1 MMQGRCD
8 IISKLDF
15 NNNLSITAS
24 FHEEKNLD
32 QSQFLIWDI
41 YLNLVIQRLLSRLCC
56 NELFLKDDLL
66 EFTIWQSLKF
76 GCLLVSN
83 YEKLVSQA
91 LKAGL
96 RKITKFYTSHCY
108 QNIVTLRHKQYITN
122 ICQIQMLC
130 HKYSFV
136 KKSAFASPC
145 KATAQLTKANYCG
158 QLYRSMMHKPQTQKQ
173 RHSRAN

>member
-1 MMQGRCD
+1 MMHGRCD

-56 NELFLKDDLL
+56 NELFPKDNLL

-96 RKITKFYTSHCY
+96 RKLYTSH
-108 QNIVTLRHKQYITN
+108 
-122 ICQIQMLC
+122 
-130 HKYSFV
+130 
-136 KKSAFASPC
+136 
-145 KATAQLTKANYCG
+145 
-158 QLYRSMMHKPQTQKQ
+158 
-173 RHSRAN
+173 